1 MKTFKYS
8 LIISS
13 LLVACSVQAESA
25 VTIYGRIDTGIAYD
39 NYGGDT
45 HKDNTITMQSGLN
58 TASRIGI
65 KGIEEITD
73 DLSVGFRL
81 ENRFAS
87 DSGALKGGLKGNKIF
102 EGCSYLTVSSKK
114 FGEVSAGRI
123 SGISSGSGAYDLQFF
138 MDSFGGGTYGIGL
151 APVKSSRIDNMITYR
166 TPMLAGFQGTLQYSM
181 KTEES
186 EEGDENTS
194 DVDKFYAGG
203 LRYKNGNLNLVAAY
217 EETTWGKKVPAA
229 AKGTTSKKI
238 ATIGGSYRFKPV
250 TVYLQGQYFDG
261 VNKLDGFS
269 SAKNIKGF
277 GTYAGTQLWFGL
289 SSWQSMIFYRDYKV
303 NTINNIEDHKAH
315 MLGIATKYLYRPS
328 KSIDIYIGGGFST
341 WDGQNA
347 KTKKFTKDHA
357 FNIITGITKYF

>member
-102 EGCSYLTVSSKK
+102 EGCSYLRNLCTK
-114 FGEVSAGRI
+114 
-123 SGISSGSGAYDLQFF
+123 
-138 MDSFGGGTYGIGL
+138 GG
-151 APVKSSRIDNMITYR
+151 
-166 TPMLAGFQGTLQYSM
+166 
-181 KTEES
+181 
-186 EEGDENTS
+186 
-194 DVDKFYAGG
+194 
-203 LRYKNGNLNLVAAY
+203 
-217 EETTWGKKVPAA
+217 
-229 AKGTTSKKI
+229 
-238 ATIGGSYRFKPV
+238 
-250 TVYLQGQYFDG
+250 
-261 VNKLDGFS
+261 
-269 SAKNIKGF
+269 
-277 GTYAGTQLWFGL
+277 
-289 SSWQSMIFYRDYKV
+289 
-303 NTINNIEDHKAH
+303 
-315 MLGIATKYLYRPS
+315 
-328 KSIDIYIGGGFST
+328 
-341 WDGQNA
+341 
-347 KTKKFTKDHA
+347 
-357 FNIITGITKYF
+357 

>member
-102 EGCSYLTVSSKK
+102 EGCSYLTVSSKSLD
-114 FGEVSAGRI
+114 EVSAGRI
-123 SGISSGSGAYDLQFF
+123 SGISSRIRRPTTFNSSWIHSGAEH
-138 MDSFGGGTYGIGL
+138 T
-151 APVKSSRIDNMITYR
+151 A
-166 TPMLAGFQGTLQYSM
+166 
-181 KTEES
+181 
-186 EEGDENTS
+186 
-194 DVDKFYAGG
+194 
-203 LRYKNGNLNLVAAY
+203 
-217 EETTWGKKVPAA
+217 
-229 AKGTTSKKI
+229 
-238 ATIGGSYRFKPV
+238 
-250 TVYLQGQYFDG
+250 
-261 VNKLDGFS
+261 
-269 SAKNIKGF
+269 
-277 GTYAGTQLWFGL
+277 
-289 SSWQSMIFYRDYKV
+289 
-303 NTINNIEDHKAH
+303 
-315 MLGIATKYLYRPS
+315 
-328 KSIDIYIGGGFST
+328 
-341 WDGQNA
+341 
-347 KTKKFTKDHA
+347 
-357 FNIITGITKYF
+357 